1 MPPFLCSSRPHGSFL
16 LSEHAAAP
24 SRAITLHPS
33 PRALPSSADDLSSHP
48 AQEPLEALQAN
59 DDLRRYTSD
68 TVPHNRLPE
77 LELELIRACFHL
89 RHTASNS
96 HCTNCTT
103 AQHRHDDSASL
114 LTAAPVSVVQTNRY
128 FALRDPHCHDLR
140 STQNPPPP
148 LGETGRLCHYPASC
162 ILPLE
167 HGPRAQTPATS
178 VYDLHTSCIRATAA
192 YPIPHTTALCPC
204 ARAAALY
211 LHDKPHKQR
220 PLQGGHAPKSGDM
233 KTDTSSSPSHPHSQI
248 GASITPLLASHRHVS
263 APSEVHGRFQHASL
277 PSKCPTPPPASST
290 APTSTATT
298 IYSDDIPAGPPL
310 KSRPSQ
316 RRSTLPFSFPFFQ
329 LSNNTSV
336 TSLVPST
343 AEGKP
348 IPFDDGTAAH
358 RTSALRELNSNF
370 PSPVA
375 RHHYTKSS
383 GAQSSTYSQPVI
395 VRTYSGPTG
404 SRGHSRSNSHSARR
418 PGPLSTTSTSISYV
432 SPVAHSRP
440 PSTRQNGG
448 LVNMGREKPSMKMPW
463 PWKQG
468 QEQERPTDRLPP
480 YEAFSFKTIMANM
493 QAQST
498 EVDKALD
505 GIAEI
510 YARSRYSLSN
520 QYEVHVAPHGS
531 GASLVGSVPSFS
543 MRRIGHPRDSHS
555 QSGPTLQ
562 AIQSDDDDNSASAR
576 AQRRRRYTG
585 RRRSAAHS
593 TLETIMSSSRS
604 SEEDKTKK
612 KSASELVDQAR
623 GRAAS
628 KSGRSGSGSPSTN
641 TKGKAA
647 HRDEEASRKTTRKRP
662 KSFANAIIYADTSK
676 TQTVGEA
683 APPRNPSSALLSEPS
698 LPQTSSSHLEI
709 RTTPNDLFGDAS
721 TQGSQ
726 PGSPG
731 SSDQTV
737 THFLQGLAPREEP
750 KASGSGLISGLGNW
764 VPWKSTL
771 SAPSGVN
778 PSEAEGSLRELLK
791 TVDFKDKGK
800 SVERTD

>member
-1 MPPFLCSSRPHGSFL
+1 MR
-16 LSEHAAAP
+16 E
-24 SRAITLHPS
+24 R
-33 PRALPSSADDLSSHP
+33 
-48 AQEPLEALQAN
+48 
-59 DDLRRYTSD
+59 
-68 TVPHNRLPE
+68 
-77 LELELIRACFHL
+77 
-89 RHTASNS
+89 
-96 HCTNCTT
+96 
-103 AQHRHDDSASL
+103 
-114 LTAAPVSVVQTNRY
+114 
-128 FALRDPHCHDLR
+128 
-140 STQNPPPP
+140 PPP
-148 LGETGRLCHYPASC
+148 
-162 ILPLE
+162 
-167 HGPRAQTPATS
+167 ATTK
-178 VYDLHTSCIRATAA
+178 YDLHTSCIRATAA
-192 YPIPHTTALCPC
+192 HPHPAYSVPAAIFCERGCAALCQC
-204 ARAAALY
+204 ARPAALY
-211 LHDKPHKQR
+211 IHDKPHNQR
-220 PLQGGHAPKSGDM
+220 PLQGEHAPKCGDM
-233 KTDTSSSPSHPHSQI
+233 KTDTSSFSPSHPHSES
-248 GASITPLLASHRHVS
+248 GPSTTPLLAAHRR
-263 APSEVHGRFQHASL
+263 PSTLSDSHGRYQNTS
-277 PSKCPTPPPASST
+277 SSSSCSGPPPASST

-298 IYSDDIPAGPPL
+298 IYSDDTPAGPR
-310 KSRPSQ
+310 KSRSSHQ

-329 LSNNTSV
+329 LSSNISV

-348 IPFDDGTAAH
+348 IPLDDGTAAH

-375 RHHYTKSS
+375 RHHCTKSS

-395 VRTYSGPTG
+395 VRTYSGPGPTG
-404 SRGHSRSNSHSARR
+404 SQGHSRSNSHSARR
-418 PGPLSTTSTSISYV
+418 PGPLSPTSTSISYV
-432 SPVAHSRP
+432 SPAAHSRP
-440 PSTRQNGG
+440 AGVRQNGG
-448 LVNMGREKPSMKMPW
+448 LVNMGRGKPNKKMPW

-468 QEQERPTDRLPP
+468 QEQEQPADRLPP

-531 GASLVGSVPSFS
+531 GASLVSSVPSLS
-543 MRRIGHPRDSHS
+543 MRRRNQARDDPS

-562 AIQSDDDDNSASAR
+562 AIQLDDDDNSASAR
-576 AQRRRRYTG
+576 AQRRRRFGG

-612 KSASELVDQAR
+612 KSAAELVDQAR

-628 KSGRSGSGSPSTN
+628 QSGQSGSGSPSSN
-641 TKGKAA
+641 TKNKGGRK
-647 HRDEEASRKTTRKRP
+647 DEDLARKPTRMKS
-662 KSFANAIIYADTSK
+662 KSFANAIIEADISKNQTVADTSS
-676 TQTVGEA
+676 
-683 APPRNPSSALLSEPS
+683 PRNSSSALLSEPS

-726 PGSPG
+726 PESPG

-737 THFLQGLAPREEP
+737 TQFLQGLAPRDEP

-764 VPWKSTL
+764 VPWKGTL
-771 SAPSGVN
+771 SVPAGVN
-778 PSEAEGSLRELLK
+778 PSEAEGSLRQLLK
-791 TVDFKDKGK
+791 TVDVKDKGK
-800 SVERTD
+800 GIERTE

>member
-1 MPPFLCSSRPHGSFL
+1 MPFIAHYSARDSTRIRLDWTPT
-16 LSEHAAAP
+16 AAN
-24 SRAITLHPS
+24 T
-33 PRALPSSADDLSSHP
+33 
-48 AQEPLEALQAN
+48 
-59 DDLRRYTSD
+59 
-68 TVPHNRLPE
+68 
-77 LELELIRACFHL
+77 
-89 RHTASNS
+89 
-96 HCTNCTT
+96 
-103 AQHRHDDSASL
+103 
-114 LTAAPVSVVQTNRY
+114 APVS
-128 FALRDPHCHDLR
+128 
-140 STQNPPPP
+140 NPPP
-148 LGETGRLCHYPASC
+148 R
-162 ILPLE
+162 
-167 HGPRAQTPATS
+167 GPPSTTHS
-178 VYDLHTSCIRATAA
+178 TYVLHTCYGSTISSR
-192 YPIPHTTALCPC
+192 IPSTILERRCAALCQC
-204 ARAAALY
+204 ARSAALY
-211 LHDKPHKQR
+211 IHDKPHNQR
-220 PLQGGHAPKSGDM
+220 PLQGEHAPKSGDM
-233 KTDTSSSPSHPHSQI
+233 KSDTSSFSPSHPHSHC
-248 GASITPLLASHRHVS
+248 GPSTTPLLAAHRHLP
-263 APSEVHGRFQHASL
+263 APSDSHGRFQNS
-277 PSKCPTPPPASST
+277 SSSSSCCGPPPASSP

-298 IYSDDIPAGPPL
+298 IYSDAPLAGPR
-310 KSRPSQ
+310 KSRSSQ

-329 LSNNTSV
+329 LSSNTSG
-336 TSLVPST
+336 TSLVSST

-348 IPFDDGTAAH
+348 IPLDDSTAAH

-375 RHHYTKSS
+375 RHHCTKSS

-395 VRTYSGPTG
+395 VRTYSGPPG
-404 SRGHSRSNSHSARR
+404 SQGHSRSNSHSARR
-418 PGPLSTTSTSISYV
+418 QGPLSPTSTSISYV

-440 PSTRQNGG
+440 AGSRQNGG
-448 LVNMGREKPSMKMPW
+448 LVNMGRGKPNKKMPW

-468 QEQERPTDRLPP
+468 QEQEHPADRLPP

-531 GASLVGSVPSFS
+531 GASLISSVPSLS
-543 MRRIGHPRDSHS
+543 MRRRGHARDDPS

-562 AIQSDDDDNSASAR
+562 AIQSDDDDNSATAR
-576 AQRRRRYTG
+576 AQRRRRYGG

-612 KSASELVDQAR
+612 KSASELVEQTR

-628 KSGRSGSGSPSTN
+628 KSDRSSSGSPSTN
-641 TKGKAA
+641 AKNKGVQE
-647 HRDEEASRKTTRKRP
+647 DEDASRKPTRKRS
-662 KSFANAIIYADTSK
+662 KSFANAIIEADTSK
-676 TQTVGEA
+676 NQTVSDMA
-683 APPRNPSSALLSEPS
+683 SPRNSSSALLSEPS

-726 PGSPG
+726 PESPG

-737 THFLQGLAPREEP
+737 TQFLQGLAPRNEP

-771 SAPSGVN
+771 AAPAGAS

-791 TVDFKDKGK
+791 TVDVKDKGK
-800 SVERTD
+800 SVERTE